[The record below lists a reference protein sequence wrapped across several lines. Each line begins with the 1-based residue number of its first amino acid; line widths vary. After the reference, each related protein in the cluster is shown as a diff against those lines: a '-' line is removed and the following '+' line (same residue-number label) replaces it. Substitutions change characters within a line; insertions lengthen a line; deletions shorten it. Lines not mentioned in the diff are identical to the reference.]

1 MKCFKLVH
9 CIYTYTHI
17 SLFNAKSCSLL
28 AAFFF
33 GVQSGF
39 HLQDPFLH
47 DIKLRCMFELS
58 WFTLNVILL
67 KRKEADGWI
76 ISHFSTNNFGYVR
89 WHNVIQFDKPAM
101 MHILPCSFKNMCV
114 CGKHMLN
121 VTLVFSCFI
130 ISRISTF
137 WCQALKHSC
146 FFFFFFKNKQNPYG
160 WDG

>member
-28 AAFFF
+28 AAFNF

-47 DIKLRCMFELS
+47 DIKLRCIFELS

-89 WHNVIQFDKPAM
+89 WHNMIQFDKPAM
-101 MHILPCSFKNMCV
+101 MHILHCSFKNMCMSV
-114 CGKHMLN
+114 VSIHWMLLLF
-121 VTLVFSCFI
+121 LVASLYLGFLSFDVRLFSI
-130 ISRISTF
+130 PV
-137 WCQALKHSC
+137 
-146 FFFFFFKNKQNPYG
+146 FFFQKNKKQNPYG
-160 WDG
+160 CGG